1 MKHPLLTSL
10 CIFLLAF
17 GLSNCQ
23 SGSSE
28 GALASDQQDSTA
40 VTSEADPRLDFTMV
54 PGTRVGL
61 VDLKSATAA
70 DVLEAYGDFA
80 LEDSIHLGEGIFEP
94 GIVLF
99 KDSKNQVDL
108 YWDAAM
114 GSDRPSYVSI
124 YGKDGQSDWST
135 PNGITIGTTLE
146 EMEQLNGKP
155 FDFYGF
161 GWDYGGYVSDWKD
174 GKLTGQGL
182 SIRFEPG
189 ADGETAMEL
198 VGDVT
203 LSSDNPALKSVKAR
217 VSEITLSD
225 PSPNLMAM
233 MQGGWRSTTDEGYE
247 IIIEGDQISHYN
259 NQRLTYSSTIEA
271 DPGCRSE
278 ACAVT
283 GTAPEGFCFIE
294 KGEFD
299 AQCNLVLA
307 ANATTLEYTAI
318 GATGGSLVFERV
330 D

>member
-1 MKHPLLTSL
+1 
-10 CIFLLAF
+10 
-17 GLSNCQ
+17 
-23 SGSSE
+23 
-28 GALASDQQDSTA
+28 
-40 VTSEADPRLDFTMV
+40 
-54 PGTRVGL
+54 
-61 VDLKSATAA
+61 
-70 DVLEAYGDFA
+70 
-80 LEDSIHLGEGIFEP
+80 P

-99 KDSKNQVDL
+99 KDTKNRVDL

-124 YGKDGQSDWST
+124 YGMEGQSDWST
-135 PNGITIGTTLE
+135 PSGISIGTTLE
-146 EMEQLNGKP
+146 EMQQLNGQP
-155 FDFYGF
+155 FELYGF
-161 GWDYGGYVSDWKD
+161 GWDYGGYVSDWKG

-189 ADGETAMEL
+189 AGGETAIEL

-203 LSSDNPALKSVKAR
+203 LSSDNPALKSVKAT
-217 VSEITLSD
+217 VSEITLND

-247 IIIEGDQISHYN
+247 IIIEGDRISHYI

-294 KGEFD
+294 KGEYD
-299 AQCNLVLA
+299 AQCNLVIT
-307 ANATTLEYTAI
+307 ANTTTLEYTAI
-318 GATGGSLVFERV
+318 GAAGGSLVFERV
-330 D
+330 DYPPGALIGFRTNEGVFSSILPLKAQPRSRPEHPTTAGGPQTASPAAVATRHLPQRKQSPPNSKATFGKPELPELPDKPAWLESER

>member
-1 MKHPLLTSL
+1 MKNPLLISL
-10 CIFLLAF
+10 YVFLLAF
-17 GLSNCQ
+17 MLTNCQ
-23 SGSSE
+23 SGSAEEATS
-28 GALASDQQDSTA
+28 SNQQDSTA
-40 VTSEADPRLDFTMV
+40 VNTEADPRLDFTIV
-54 PGTRVGL
+54 PGTRAGL
-61 VDLKSATAA
+61 IDLTSATAA
-70 DVLEAYGDFA
+70 DVLKAYGDLA
-80 LEDSIHLGEGIFEP
+80 QEDSIHLGEGIFEP

-99 KDSKNQVDL
+99 KESKNRVDL

-124 YGKDGQSDWST
+124 YGKDGQTDWST

-146 EMEQLNGKP
+146 EMQRLNGKP
-155 FDFYGF
+155 FELYGF
-161 GWDYGGYVSDWKD
+161 GWDYGGYVSDWKG
-174 GKLTGQGL
+174 GKLAGRGL

-189 ADGETAMEL
+189 AGGEAAMEL

-203 LSSDNPALKSVKAR
+203 LSSDNPALKSVKAS
-217 VSEITLSD
+217 VGEITLSD
-225 PSPNLMAM
+225 PNPSPMAM

-299 AQCNLVLA
+299 AQCNLVLT
-307 ANATTLEYTAI
+307 ANATTLEYTVI
-318 GATGGSLVFERV
+318 GAAGGSLVFERV